1 MHASFLR
8 RTRSINHPKVNPG
21 SVWLLPAL
29 ALGGLTHKGVH
40 TAVNPLFLLIQGH
53 HVLGDLAQEKA
64 EVKESSL
71 CWRAAPQCAVWAKCS
86 VLVSLKDEYSSS
98 TLTDIQKLL
107 LSLTAK
113 SLLILNIHIHKDWA
127 YSLYWMKPKFKLIIT
142 LQGEAMDI

>member
-1 MHASFLR
+1 MVSKL
-8 RTRSINHPKVNPG
+8 PKAPPG

-71 CWRAAPQCAVWAKCS
+71 
-86 VLVSLKDEYSSS
+86 VLELFPNVLCEQNVQY
-98 TLTDIQKLL
+98 LC
-107 LSLTAK
+107 
-113 SLLILNIHIHKDWA
+113 H
-127 YSLYWMKPKFKLIIT
+127 
-142 LQGEAMDI
+142 